1 MSDVLLVG
9 KGHDILDTS
18 AEEWKQ
24 SLLNEAHHI
33 NAHLKFMS
41 PKHHNVR
48 NFVVRE
54 LPSIG
59 KPITPE
65 KISVELQIS
74 VDRVSTILDDLEKN
88 LTFLFRNE
96 AGEVVWAYPVTVEK
110 TPHYLTFSTGE
121 NIYAA

>member
-33 NAHLKFMS
+33 NANLKFMS

-59 KPITPE
+59 IPITPV
-65 KISVELQIS
+65 KISVELQLS

-96 AGEVVWAYPVTVEK
+96 ASEVVWAYPVTVEK